1 MVGGRLCTV
10 GEATVPASDDGLLR
24 GDGAF
29 ELVRVYC
36 GRPFTLA
43 EHLARLE
50 RSCATVRLAC
60 NREQLERDIDAIV
73 AALGPESY
81 DLRVVLT
88 RGGQRLVFAEP
99 MPPVLDRLRL
109 ALVVDTPRHVLAGA
123 KTLSYAG
130 NMLAKRLAIER
141 GFDEALLVTPEG
153 RILELQT
160 ASFFYVDR
168 DGALCTPPLSDEI
181 LDSVTRRV
189 LFRRL
194 TVEERSCTREQVR

>member
-1 MVGGRLCTV
+1 M
-10 GEATVPASDDGLLR
+10 
-24 GDGAF
+24 
-29 ELVRVYC
+29 
-36 GRPFTLA
+36 
-43 EHLARLE
+43 
-50 RSCATVRLAC
+50 
-60 NREQLERDIDAIV
+60 
-73 AALGPESY
+73 
-81 DLRVVLT
+81 
-88 RGGQRLVFAEP
+88 
-99 MPPVLDRLRL
+99 LDRLRF
-109 ALVVDTPRHVLAGA
+109 ALVVDTPRHVLGGA

-168 DGALCTPPLSDEI
+168 DGPLHTATYGEI

-194 TVEERSCTREQVR
+194 TVEERRCTRKVVMACREAFAASAAREVQPVGAIETRIFDEAPGPLTRAAQDAFWDEVKVTTDVDRW